1 MVIRSSPPHAEDP
14 SQPEGVQIFGP
25 HSEKSAI
32 CRRNPNFGHRAPAD
46 AARLGSAPHRRGRR
60 ERWASR
66 RRRLQHATYR
76 ARGRWVAAP
85 ETCGTPPFTFVGTS
99 AADSATPNLSLV
111 ITPVKLARR
120 RRKDSSPNA
129 RNTHDQDHWTRPMSR
144 NDRGRAAGNTSGLH
158 RYRRL
163 AYDPVRLT
171 VLARARELRKGERD
185 RTGQSG
191 REQFRVGSR
200 GA

>member
-99 AADSATPNLSLV
+99 AADSAALNLSLV
-111 ITPVKLARR
+111 ITPVKLAGR

-144 NDRGRAAGNTSGLH
+144 NDRGRTAGNTPASIATADSHMTLSVS
-158 RYRRL
+158 RYS
-163 AYDPVRLT
+163 
-171 VLARARELRKGERD
+171 RAR
-185 RTGQSG
+185 
-191 REQFRVGSR
+191 VN
-200 GA
+200 